1 MNWLAGSYLY
11 GIEDPLPGDV
21 VTAYVDALA
30 CVARVNGTSEPETRL
45 IHALADLLGAMP
57 FVVSNALQQVGH
69 LDLAKAVEPLRDRP
83 HLIVTLYRDA
93 LLVVAAD
100 GDVDDDELAMLAR
113 VADELGIT
121 AEQQQAARDAVHMLM
136 TVRDMMR
143 AL

>member
-11 GIEDPLPGDV
+11 GIEEPLPGDV

-30 CVARVNGTSEPETRL
+30 CVARVNGIQEPETRL

-57 FVVSNALQQVGH
+57 FVVSNALQQAGR
-69 LDLAKAVEPLRDRP
+69 LDLAKAVEPLRDQP

-100 GDVDDDELAMLAR
+100 GDVDEDEIAVLES
-113 VADELGIT
+113 VATELGIDE
-121 AEQQQAARDAVHMLM
+121 AHQQAARDAVDMLM
-136 TVRDMMR
+136 KVRHAMR